1 MTSQKGLSATGLG
14 LVLSVLLAGCG
25 SLPAQ
30 LSSLLQPLTGML
42 NPDVFSTLG
51 LETQAAT
58 LPGVETPGLLVS
70 VENRTGRWATMTV
83 SYRTSGDQTETFS
96 TSLAPHD
103 KSAQMLICPI
113 VEITVGD
120 VSNLKQSGA
129 RIFLIDTVTDPNDLA
144 TAPFIDVDAFGQPLR
159 EGVNYDCGDGV
170 TFTVQASSSAQ
181 SGYQVFA
188 YIRRAGS

>member
-1 MTSQKGLSATGLG
+1 MTSRKGLSAAGLG
-14 LVLSVLLAGCG
+14 LALSVLLAGCG

-42 NPDVFSTLG
+42 NPDLFSTLG
-51 LETQAAT
+51 LESQAAT

-70 VENRTGRWATMTV
+70 VENRTGRWAAMTV

-113 VEITVGD
+113 TEITVGD

-129 RIFLIDTVTDPNDLA
+129 RVFLIDTVTDPNDLA
-144 TAPFIDVDAFGQPLR
+144 TAPYIDVDAFGQPLR

-170 TFTVQASSSAQ
+170 TFTVQASSGAQ